1 MQPPRTFWSCPE
13 FCVVASGFGLPLVQ
27 VHLVRDT
34 TQLDQLVQELE
45 ATLREVDDLVDHYT
59 AQRRR
64 RKRVKPASVGKFS
77 FSFGQDLP
85 KQRSLLLLAST
96 WLFAIWY
103 VAVREQL

>member
-64 RKRVKPASVGKFS
+64 RKRVKPASVRYLEELSSRLQSK
-77 FSFGQDLP
+77 
-85 KQRSLLLLAST
+85 
-96 WLFAIWY
+96 
-103 VAVREQL
+103 AVCCCWSGTG